1 MVPNEELPSLPLPS
15 GRKPSYAVVLVTIM
29 SMIVEPIV
37 PTCEGE
43 GGGGG
48 RWACTSRYAHCMEP
62 EMSHGAGA
70 PFICHV

>member
-37 PTCEGE
+37 PTCEGDGE
-43 GGGGG
+43 QV
-48 RWACTSRYAHCMEP
+48 CVHIE
-62 EMSHGAGA
+62 
-70 PFICHV
+70 ICSLSWPKR